1 MNSIK
6 LWINDQEVEVEPGR
20 TIMEAADAA
29 GIHIPRLCYH
39 PSLKA
44 SGSCRLC
51 AVEIDGYRGLP
62 AACSTPVE
70 AGMRVVTETPKVEDF
85 RREMLRLILQDH
97 PRECLGCPRNGTC
110 ELQQLVASVGID
122 FSYPPPTEKRPP
134 LKSGGAYFE
143 RDTSLCVRC
152 GRCVR
157 ICHEVRGAS
166 AIVFR
171 EKAGRQEVATPF
183 DRSLEAAGCQF
194 CGACVDVCPVG
205 ALRERNVTYQGEARQ
220 SMLQVCENLT
230 GIVMSLYRKEMERNW
245 TSSLCPM
252 CSAGCRMNFELTET
266 DHIVQ
271 VLPDSDGPGNL
282 GQACVQGRFLLKGY
296 LQKADRL
303 KKPLVRE
310 NGGYVEAD
318 WNAVLDRMARK
329 LKGFGPGETAVLT
342 DGRATNEELYLLQKF
357 AREVLKTDAVACL
370 APRGHVAAQEVLR
383 SNFGAAAG
391 TFSFTD
397 LHQAG
402 VVLTVGFNPAGDQPI
417 AGTQLRK
424 AVMGGTKL
432 VAATP
437 CNTAVARYADIPLFY
452 RPGTELAL
460 VSGLMHLVLKE
471 NAGLPGLQ
479 LMKPAEREALSQRL
493 AAYAPETVSQITGVS
508 QEKLLEAACLLAGRH
523 PVSILYG
530 AGLLESTDIP
540 QTVQGL
546 VTLAQV
552 TGSLGKVGGGI
563 APVYGNGNLQ
573 GAWDM
578 GMVSHLLPGQ
588 VERKGSPGLTAEDI
602 LQAAA
607 GGKIKAL
614 YIASEGYDA
623 QCLHFLSS
631 LQGKVEFIA
640 LQNVVLPQS
649 VRESASVDLVLPM
662 ASVLEKG
669 GSLTSSERRIQ
680 WADKVLD
687 PPGEA
692 KSVQWVVSELAQRM
706 DASGLQYPNAEA
718 VLHEICREVP
728 AYGGMSPERRAAQ
741 WPCPRPD
748 HPGSSLLLGD
758 GAASV
763 VPWEL
768 SAPAALTEVQDEE
781 YPFTA
786 VGRERL
792 NAYFSGSLLAEETLS
807 VCRPNGEIEM
817 NPADAFTRE
826 FLPGDTIHVVTRH
839 GEWEGKLAV
848 NGLLPSKVVTLPLA
862 TLLRQGSDQ
871 NKESAVFAARVEKR

>member
-6 LWINDQEVEVEPGR
+6 LWINDHEVEVEPGL
-20 TIMEAADAA
+20 TIMEAADAT

-70 AGMRVVTETPKVEDF
+70 EGMRVVTETPKVQDF

-122 FSYPPPTEKRPP
+122 FSYPPPTERRPP

-166 AIVFR
+166 TIVFR
-171 EKAGRQEVATPF
+171 EKAGRQEVGTPF
-183 DRSLEAAGCQF
+183 DRSLEEAGCQF

-220 SMLQVCENLT
+220 AMLQVCENLT

-245 TSSLCPM
+245 KSSVCPLCG
-252 CSAGCRMNFELTET
+252 AGCRMHFELTET

-282 GQACVQGRFLLKGY
+282 GQACVQGRFLLKDF

-303 KKPLVRE
+303 KQPLVGE
-310 NGGYVEAD
+310 NGGYAETD
-318 WNAVLDRMARK
+318 WNAVLDRMAGK
-329 LKGFGPGETAVLT
+329 LKGFGPGETAVVT
-342 DGRATNEELYLLQKF
+342 DGRTTNEELYLLQKF

-370 APRGHVAAQEVLR
+370 APRGHTEAQEVLR
-383 SNFGAAAG
+383 KNFGTAAG
-391 TFSFTD
+391 TLSFTD
-397 LHQAG
+397 LHHAG
-402 VVLTVGFNPAGDQPI
+402 VVLTVGFNPAADQPI

-437 CNTAVARYADIPLFY
+437 CSTAAARYADIPLFY
-452 RPGTELAL
+452 RPGTELTL

-471 NAGLPGLQ
+471 NPDLPGLKQ
-479 LMKPAEREALSQRL
+479 MKPADREALDQRL

-508 QEKLLEAACLLAGRH
+508 PEQLLEAACLLAGRN

-552 TGSLGKVGGGI
+552 TGSLGKPGGGV
-563 APVYGNGNLQ
+563 APAYGSGNLQ

-588 VERKGSPGLTAEDI
+588 VERNGAPGLAAEDI

-614 YIASEGYDA
+614 YMALEAYDT
-623 QCLHFLSS
+623 QCLHFLRS
-631 LQGKVEFIA
+631 LRGKVEFVV
-640 LQNVVLPQS
+640 LQNVVLSPS
-649 VRESASVDLVLPM
+649 LSESAPADVVLPM

-669 GSLTSSERRIQ
+669 GSLTSGERRIQ

-706 DASGLQYPNAEA
+706 GASGFQYSDTEG
-718 VLHEICREVP
+718 VLDEIRRKVA
-728 AYGGMSPERRAAQ
+728 AYAGMTPERKSVQ
-741 WPCPRPD
+741 WPCPRTD
-748 HPGSSLLLGD
+748 EPGSPLLLGD
-758 GAASV
+758 ALPSV
-763 VPWEL
+763 LSWEI
-768 SAPAALTEVQDEE
+768 SIPAAPTEIQDKE
-781 YPFTA
+781 YPFSVVA
-786 VGRERL
+786 RERL
-792 NAYFSGSLLAEETLS
+792 NAYFSGPLLAEESLS
-807 VCRPNGEIEM
+807 VCRSTGEIEM

-826 FLPGDTIHVVTRH
+826 FLPGDTVHVVTRH

-848 NGLLPSKVVTLPLA
+848 NGLLPSKVVALPLS
-862 TLLRQGSDQ
+862 TLLKQGSDQ
-871 NKESAVFAARVEKR
+871 NEGSIVFAARVEKR